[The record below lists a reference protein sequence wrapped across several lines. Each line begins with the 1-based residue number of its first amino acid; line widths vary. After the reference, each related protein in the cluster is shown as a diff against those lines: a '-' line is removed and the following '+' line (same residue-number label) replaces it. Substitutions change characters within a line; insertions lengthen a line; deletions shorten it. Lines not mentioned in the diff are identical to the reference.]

1 MRPSF
6 YPKLINGPFEDPG
19 LFIPFQFQRRALLF
33 DLGNIQALFP
43 RDVLKISHVFITHTH
58 MDHFIGF
65 DTLLRI
71 FLGREKTLHLF
82 GPHGFLDQIQ
92 GKLSAYSWDLVSNY
106 LNRFDIFATEV
117 RSDSFVTCKY
127 RCQNGF
133 LPGRREIEPFEK
145 VIYKEP
151 GFTVEA
157 AILDHSI
164 ACLGFSITERFHVNI
179 LKDAL
184 VSMDLQIGPWLKE
197 FKDALFREDDP
208 SKRFEVQMGK
218 TKRVFILGELAD
230 RIARITPGQ
239 KITYI
244 SDISYHRANLEKVL
258 KLAQHSDQLFIEG
271 PFLDSHKGIAQTK
284 HHLTAGQ
291 AGKIA
296 AKAGVKQFTI
306 FHFSPRYTGMGHL
319 LKKEAADAY
328 EKALKN
334 RLSD

>member
-6 YPKLINGPFEDPG
+6 HPKLINGPFEDPC
-19 LFIPFQFQRRALLF
+19 LFVPFLFQRRALLF
-33 DLGNIQALFP
+33 DLGDIQALSA

-82 GPHGFLDQIQ
+82 GPHDFLNHLQ
-92 GKLSAYSWDLVSNY
+92 GKLSAYSWDLVGNY
-106 LNRFDIFATEV
+106 PNRFDITATEV
-117 RSDSFVTCKY
+117 RSNSFVTRKY
-127 RCQNGF
+127 QCQNGF
-133 LPGRREIEPFEK
+133 LPGRIKTEPFGDI
-145 VIYKEP
+145 IYREP
-151 GFTVEA
+151 GFTVEI

-184 VSMDLQIGPWLKE
+184 FSMGLQIGPWLKE

-208 SKRFEVQMGK
+208 SKSFEVPMGK
-218 TKRVFILGELAD
+218 TKQVYILGELAD

-244 SDISYHRANLEKVL
+244 SDISYHQANRAKVL
-258 KLAQHSDQLFIEG
+258 KLAKHSDQLFIEG
-271 PFLDSHKGIAQTK
+271 PFLESHKDIARKK

-296 AKAGVKQFTI
+296 AEAGVKQFSI
-306 FHFSPRYTGMGHL
+306 FHFSPRYMGMAHL
-319 LKKEAADAY
+319 LQKEAADAY
-328 EKALKN
+328 ESAV
-334 RLSD
+334 